1 MRNTTGRYDPDN
13 PQRPGSGLRLLPWA
27 SLAGNPCFLRSDDA
41 GGGFLARKAD
51 LMEAE
56 QMREGA
62 AVLLDAEEVLEDPA
76 AGPLTLRVTLLR
88 TAMALGDVLR
98 IADSRGGR
106 LPVPEPDRHE
116 QHDHH
121 DRRGEHDHHD

>member
-1 MRNTTGRYDPDN
+1 MRNTIGRYDPDD

-41 GGGFLARKAD
+41 GGGYLARKAD

-88 TAMALGDVLR
+88 TTMALGDALR

-106 LPVPEPDRHE
+106 LPVPEVHHE
-116 QHDHH
+116 HQHHH
-121 DRRGEHDHHD
+121 D